1 MFFQPGDKLPTTLKK
16 NIKNINEDESKTNNS
31 LSLDVLCLYASFNT
45 LFSFI
50 SFYFSRSPFPKF
62 KTKIWKYP
70 PPSKWWQK
78 GQVEG
83 EEFED
88 KQRRSIN
95 KWNAMNGYWNHSSFR
110 SEPRS
115 VGSLFSRKMTL
126 KIEDA
131 SLVRLIL
138 YPQKLPLWAT
148 RIAFSGYMLISHEQ
162 SHWIPS
168 ESRAATP
175 NFKPQ

>member
-1 MFFQPGDKLPTTLKK
+1 M
-16 NIKNINEDESKTNNS
+16 
-31 LSLDVLCLYASFNT
+31 LYAYLYHLI
-45 LFSFI
+45 LFFLYI
-50 SFYFSRSPFPKF
+50 FLYFSMSPFPKF

-70 PPSKWWQK
+70 PFKVMTKRSSWRRRVRRQ
-78 GQVEG
+78 
-83 EEFED
+83 
-88 KQRRSIN
+88 KQRRSMN

-115 VGSLFSRKMTL
+115 VGSLFSRKMIL
-126 KIEDA
+126 KTEDA

-175 NFKPQ
+175 NFKPQWAMLNGSPIRASHPCIFTDAVGCLITILFWKV